1 MDKQELNALKKDIQK
16 LKTAKKK
23 QMEAADKCR
32 DKITSL
38 QSELAETEKSI
49 EETSA
54 ELLQKE
60 AQLKRAEYS
69 PSLQKLDDAAL
80 NMLSAREAELLA
92 EHILSGKINA
102 LLEDNSVATSNNEE
116 KPHWRFYWI
125 DLWILGGGGGFC
137 LIKILQ
143 EKKKAKEKLQ

>member
-49 EETSA
+49 EETSD

-102 LLEDNSVATSNNEE
+102 LLEDNSIATSNNE
-116 KPHWRFYWI
+116 
-125 DLWILGGGGGFC
+125 
-137 LIKILQ
+137 
-143 EKKKAKEKLQ
+143 